1 MYSINIEFM
10 ETNKLLNALENESN
24 ASIMDLTTSKVKC
37 QKNNMLQQLQLP
49 REKLKLFH
57 KKLKNYRYCSD
68 LKDIQ
73 YGHYIR
79 WIPLRDPENV
89 YLTNGG
95 LLCDIEI
102 IDNCIHIRCKNNRN
116 QLMQFKFDECII
128 FQKLSPQEKVIL
140 SVLDYLEK

>member
-1 MYSINIEFM
+1 MDN
-10 ETNKLLNALENESN
+10 TLLNALENESN
-24 ASIMDLTTSKVKC
+24 ASIMDLTSSKVKS
-37 QKNNMLQQLQLP
+37 QKNDILQQLQLP

-89 YLTNGG
+89 YLTNGAYISVARI
-95 LLCDIEI
+95 IEI
-102 IDNCIHIRCKNNRN
+102 
-116 QLMQFKFDECII
+116 
-128 FQKLSPQEKVIL
+128 V
-140 SVLDYLEK
+140 

>member
-1 MYSINIEFM
+1 MD
-10 ETNKLLNALENESN
+10 TNKLLNALENQTN
-24 ASIMDLTTSKVKC
+24 ASIMDLTSLKIKD

-49 REKLKLFH
+49 RVKLKLFH

-79 WIPLRDPENV
+79 WITIIDPTKIK
-89 YLTNGG
+89 LTNGG
-95 LLCDIEI
+95 IICDIEI
-102 IDNCIHIRCKNNRN
+102 LNECIHIRCKNNRN
-116 QLMQFKFDECII
+116 QLMKFKFDNCMI
-128 FQKLSPQEKVIL
+128 FQKLSVQEKVIL